1 MLSFSNFLRR
11 LTRDAIL
18 AGVEDAVRFLEPQAS
33 QEVPNRMVE
42 QLEQRLKRP
51 PQNRSPQPAI
61 TAQTA
66 NYSPAQPT
74 HGQASPAITFPKPEP
89 DNQSPEAPS
98 EKKMPPRKRGRGRP
112 KKQAH
117 PHAD

>member
-18 AGVEDAVRFLEPQAS
+18 AGVEDAVRFLEPQAN
-33 QEVPNRMVE
+33 QDVPNRMVE
-42 QLEQRLKRP
+42 QLEQRLKRQ

-61 TAQTA
+61 TAESA
-66 NYSPAQPT
+66 T
-74 HGQASPAITFPKPEP
+74 HLPGQSSVEQASLRIALPKPES
-89 DNQSPEAPS
+89 NGQPS
-98 EKKMPPRKRGRGRP
+98 AASDKKLPPRKRGRGRP
-112 KKQAH
+112 KKQPH